1 MAKLTIPDAWWTA
14 PAESDNGELI
24 LVTGRKVTDEII
36 SSGIFND
43 RIEVTWSYTPA
54 DKGMPDDATSTLME
68 QVHEALAAEFKK
80 DPVAIITGIYTGAGE
95 RNWVFYT
102 RSTHIFNRKF
112 NEILAPFPILPI
124 TIYAEKDPEWNE
136 YREMRL
142 TEISDDGGDDVSTL

>member
-1 MAKLTIPDAWWTA
+1 MAKLKIPDEWWTA

-24 LVTGRKVTDEII
+24 LVTGRKIPDEII

-102 RSTHIFNRKF
+102 MSLHVFNKKF
-112 NEILAPFPILPI
+112 NEAM
-124 TIYAEKDPEWNE
+124 AEFDKIDLTFHAEEDPEWGE
-136 YREMRL
+136 YAEMRQ
-142 TEISDDGGDDVSTL
+142 TEIADDDE

>member
-1 MAKLTIPDAWWTA
+1 MAKLRIPDEWWTA

-102 RSTHIFNRKF
+102 MSLHVFNKKF
-112 NEILAPFPILPI
+112 NEAM
-124 TIYAEKDPEWNE
+124 AEFDKIDLTFHAEEDPEWGE
-136 YREMRL
+136 YAEMRQ
-142 TEISDDGGDDVSTL
+142 TEIADDDE